1 MSLGPTRPPAV
12 NYSQELSVAVDLDPI
27 FLALLF
33 VVWAGLGA
41 AAWLAVAIFQRGRGV
56 LAGLPPAMAGGIGAG
71 VLVPALG
78 ADNEAGLRLSLVA
91 ALLGGFALALAAIRI
106 HYRTWPN

>member
-1 MSLGPTRPPAV
+1 M
-12 NYSQELSVAVDLDPI
+12 DLDPI

-41 AAWLAVAIFQRGRGV
+41 AAWLAIAVFYRGRGV

-78 ADNEAGLRLSLVA
+78 ARDEAGLMLSLAA
-91 ALLGGFALALAAIRI
+91 ALLGGLVLSLAAIRI
-106 HYRTWPN
+106 HSRMRSRG

>member
-1 MSLGPTRPPAV
+1 
-12 NYSQELSVAVDLDPI
+12 VDLDPI

-41 AAWLAVAIFQRGRGV
+41 AAWLAVAIVHRGRGV
-56 LAGLPPAMAGGIGAG
+56 LAGLPLAMAGGIGAG

-78 ADNEAGLRLSLVA
+78 ADNEAALLLSLVTA
-91 ALLGGFALALAAIRI
+91 VLGGLILSLVGIRI
-106 HYRTWPN
+106 QSRMRSRG